1 MDLNSLL
8 RRLIWPALLS
18 YSLYSCVDPTSA
30 GLDLL
35 SEDLLNLEYVDTFT
49 VETATELSEAVR
61 THTPN
66 SFLKA
71 YILGRADDPL
81 FGLSE
86 ASLYAQL
93 IPEYLSPKF
102 GEVIVD
108 SVVLVLP
115 YDTSKFYGNRTQP
128 VSLEVYQLLDPIVS
142 TEAHFSTER
151 FMYSPI
157 PLGRTTF
164 FPSKDSVRVFDYGSG
179 TRDTISFP
187 HVRISLSKTLGQ
199 ELLAL
204 DTSYY
209 ATDSIFQTFFRG
221 IFIKPSAASSGALVG
236 VNLNT
241 TRAGMMVYY
250 RNDTIQKQFQYQF
263 SPYVANVSTFQ
274 HNTSGKPVEKQIGT
288 PSAQNQYIF
297 VQGMGGVN
305 GKIRFPSVASLK
317 NSIVNH
323 AILELRVA
331 TLPGD
336 DSNLYPPAST
346 LVLYYRDKNGNL
358 QVVKDVALADTEI
371 PQKFGGTFQAGADPE
386 PGLYRM
392 NLSAH
397 LQDMANG
404 KVSNEMLLSLFP
416 KTENNSRAVLYGAGG
431 AAYRAKL
438 KVAFTKYK

>member
-66 SFLKA
+66 AFVKA
-71 YILGRADDPL
+71 YVLGRADDPL
-81 FGLSE
+81 CGLSE

-416 KTENNSRAVLYGAGG
+416 KTENNSRTVLYGAGG
-431 AAYRAKL
+431 ATYRAKL